1 VGEENQEH
9 QATPGTQGQA
19 PVRVA
24 VNEDGRRI
32 GATHHNARIPDA
44 VVARIRD
51 LHEAHGYGYRRL
63 AKMFNLN
70 RSTVQKICNYERRGQ
85 IPAGWKKAT
94 PRQQEADSLGEA

>member
-9 QATPGTQGQA
+9 QATAGTQGQS

-24 VNEDGRRI
+24 VNEDGLV
-32 GATHHNARIPDA
+32 TK
-44 VVARIRD
+44 IRD